1 MFANSLALRA
11 SSAPRALRQ
20 PQHGASRNSPRHN
33 RVVRVVRA
41 QASDASRANV
51 NAAGTMRRESLRVT
65 RLRDLVEISPHVWE
79 EYSDHSP
86 GSVSELG
93 SKQGQVFK
101 ELLLESPH
109 FRVYSYNVL
118 PSGEH
123 SVKFLMGSPRMDSLD
138 DVSRVTTVVAN
149 ADEGLI
155 NLVPET
161 NGSGFVAEIRF
172 PLPELETRTKKNEGM
187 SSTQI
192 RERRLNGLVRALEEQ
207 IIDESLICLMEKGS
221 DDRSV
226 FTGEARLNKYFT
238 GMRARPSELL
248 HRGTC
253 TSSSPTAGAL
263 QASRD
268 MLLRLWDLEENADEA
283 LCEEVRERVEALFCD
298 GNGRM
303 VIHPSGTD
311 AEMVPLLQA
320 ILASRALKRQA
331 GLTDIKGDVVNIV
344 CCAGEVGSGTT
355 QAAEGKFFSSTVPLG
370 GYGVVNGEEL
380 PAIHKLC
387 NMKSI
392 ELVARSSVNGDLL
405 DEYDDMVESTTRK
418 ALVENPHRVVVVHS
432 VAGSKTGLC
441 VPSPVVAEK
450 LKSEFG
456 DRIISVLDACQMRSG
471 PSLIPRWLNEM
482 GPVLMTSSK
491 FYGGPSFGSGVF
503 VPHACLAKM
512 NEELEAEPASAV
524 VDIAEACASYLTSYD
539 IGPLMPRL
547 HDAMP
552 PGFCNTGLL
561 LRWAAG
567 LYEMESLNDATTNAG
582 GTAVA
587 EEKLRSWVFAMR
599 EEAQR
604 HAPEIEFV
612 QPIDYENEWQYGGV
626 NTIISVRLRN
636 PAGEYYS
643 TPELKKIYG
652 LMHSD
657 ISEHL
662 ADGSTDEERRVA
674 SKRCLTGQPVDI
686 PEGPVLRVV
695 LGAAQLTD
703 LVSGAQTL
711 EEMMKEDRDLFKKL
725 VLIDRKSVV

>member
-1 MFANSLALRA
+1 MIVSYLSSRAQTELREFKPVA
-11 SSAPRALRQ
+11 R
-20 PQHGASRNSPRHN
+20 GSRRGVS
-33 RVVRVVRA
+33 VRVVRA
-41 QASDASRANV
+41 QANESSRANV
-51 NAAGTMRRESLRVT
+51 NASGTMRRENLRVT
-65 RLRDLVEISPHVWE
+65 RLRDLVEISPYVWE
-79 EYSDHSP
+79 EYSDRTCE
-86 GSVSELG
+86 VSELG
-93 SKQGQVFK
+93 SKQGQLFK
-101 ELLLESPH
+101 KLLLESPH

-118 PSGEH
+118 STGEH

-138 DVSRVTTVVAN
+138 DVARVTTVVAK

-161 NGSGFVAEIRF
+161 NGNGFVAEIRF
-172 PLPELETRTKKNEGM
+172 PLPHLETRTKKNEGM
-187 SSTQI
+187 SSKQI
-192 RERRLNGLVRALEEQ
+192 RERRLTGLVRALEEQ

-253 TSSSPTAGAL
+253 TSSSPTEGAL
-263 QASRD
+263 QASRE
-268 MLLRLWDLEENADEA
+268 MLLRVWDLEESADEQ

-320 ILASRALKRQA
+320 ILASRALKREA
-331 GLTDIKGDVVNIV
+331 GLSNIKGDVVSLV
-344 CCAGEVGSGTT
+344 CCAGEVGSGTR
-355 QAAEGKFFSSTVPLG
+355 QAAEGLFFSSTVPLG
-370 GYGVVNGEEL
+370 GYGVSNGQRL

-387 NMKSI
+387 DMKSI
-392 ELVARSSVNGDLL
+392 ELVARSSETGDLL
-405 DEYDDMVESTTRK
+405 PSYDELVEQTARD
-418 ALVENPHRVVVVHS
+418 ALAENPHRVVVLHTI
-432 VAGSKTGLC
+432 AGSKTGLC
-441 VPSPVVAEK
+441 VPSPCVAEK

-456 DRIISVLDACQMRSG
+456 DRLISVLDACQMRSG
-471 PSLIPRWLNEM
+471 PSLIPRWLSEM

-503 VPHACLAKM
+503 VPHSDLAKM
-512 NEELEAEPASAV
+512 NAELEMEPNSAI

-552 PGFCNTGLL
+552 TGFCNMGLL

-567 LYEMESLNDATTNAG
+567 LHEMESLNEAIINAG
-582 GTAVA
+582 GNEVA
-587 EEKLRSWVFAMR
+587 EDQIRSWVYAMR
-599 EEAQR
+599 QEAQK
-604 HAPEIEFV
+604 HAPDVEFV
-612 QPIDYENEWQYGGV
+612 EAVDYENEWQFGGV
-626 NTIISVRLRN
+626 NTIVSVRLIN
-636 PAGEYYS
+636 PAGEYYT

-652 LMHSD
+652 LMHAD
-657 ISEHL
+657 ISDHL
-662 ADGSTDEERRVA
+662 ADGSSEQERIVA
-674 SKRCLTGQPVDI
+674 SRRCLTGQPVDI

-695 LGAAQLTD
+695 LGAAQLAD
-703 LVSGAQTL
+703 LLSGVQPL
-711 EEMMKEDRDLFKKL
+711 DEMMEDEKIVFLKL
-725 VLIDRKSVV
+725 ALIARQFDHLISYEL

>member
-1 MFANSLALRA
+1 M
-11 SSAPRALRQ
+11 
-20 PQHGASRNSPRHN
+20 
-33 RVVRVVRA
+33 
-41 QASDASRANV
+41 
-51 NAAGTMRRESLRVT
+51 NATGTMRRESLRVT

-355 QAAEGKFFSSTVPLG
+355 QAAEGKL
-370 GYGVVNGEEL
+370 
-380 PAIHKLC
+380 
-387 NMKSI
+387 
-392 ELVARSSVNGDLL
+392 
-405 DEYDDMVESTTRK
+405 
-418 ALVENPHRVVVVHS
+418 
-432 VAGSKTGLC
+432 
-441 VPSPVVAEK
+441 
-450 LKSEFG
+450 
-456 DRIISVLDACQMRSG
+456 
-471 PSLIPRWLNEM
+471 SLI
-482 GPVLMTSSK
+482 
-491 FYGGPSFGSGVF
+491 
-503 VPHACLAKM
+503 H
-512 NEELEAEPASAV
+512 
-524 VDIAEACASYLTSYD
+524 I
-539 IGPLMPRL
+539 
-547 HDAMP
+547 
-552 PGFCNTGLL
+552 
-561 LRWAAG
+561 
-567 LYEMESLNDATTNAG
+567 
-582 GTAVA
+582 
-587 EEKLRSWVFAMR
+587 
-599 EEAQR
+599 
-604 HAPEIEFV
+604 
-612 QPIDYENEWQYGGV
+612 
-626 NTIISVRLRN
+626 
-636 PAGEYYS
+636 
-643 TPELKKIYG
+643 
-652 LMHSD
+652 
-657 ISEHL
+657 
-662 ADGSTDEERRVA
+662 
-674 SKRCLTGQPVDI
+674 
-686 PEGPVLRVV
+686 
-695 LGAAQLTD
+695 
-703 LVSGAQTL
+703 
-711 EEMMKEDRDLFKKL
+711 
-725 VLIDRKSVV
+725 

>member
-1 MFANSLALRA
+1 MKASLATS
-11 SSAPRALRQ
+11 SSARALRQ
-20 PQHGASRNSPRHN
+20 RHSSTK
-33 RVVRVVRA
+33 RTALRTIRA
-41 QASDASRANV
+41 QAGDPSRPSV
-51 NAAGTMRRESLRVT
+51 NASNASKTIRKRVT
-65 RLRDLVEISPHVWE
+65 RLRDLVEISPNQWE

-86 GSVSELG
+86 GSISELG
-93 SKQGQVFK
+93 SKQGQLFK
-101 ELLLESPH
+101 EMLLDSPH

-138 DVSRVTTVVAN
+138 DVSRVTTVVAD
-149 ADEGLI
+149 AGERLI

-172 PLPELETRTKKNEGM
+172 PLQDFEVPTKKNEGIYP
-187 SSTQI
+187 SQI
-192 RERRLNGLVRALEEQ
+192 RRRRLTALVQALEEQ

-226 FTGEARLNKYFT
+226 FTGHARLNKYFT
-238 GMRARPSELL
+238 GMRARPEELL

-253 TSSSPTAGAL
+253 TSSSPTVGAL

-268 MLLRLWDLEENADEA
+268 MLLRLWDLEEKADTV
-283 LCEEVRERVEALFCD
+283 LCEEVRKRVEALFCGD
-298 GNGRM
+298 NGRM

-311 AEMVPLLQA
+311 AEMVPLLEA
-320 ILASRALKRQA
+320 ILASRALKREA
-331 GLTDIKGDVVNIV
+331 GLSDVKGDVINVV
-344 CCAGEVGSGTT
+344 SCAGEVGSGTR
-355 QAAEGKFFSSTVPLG
+355 QACEGVFFSSTVPLG
-370 GYGVVNGEEL
+370 GYGVVNGERL
-380 PAIHKLC
+380 PAIHKLAD
-387 NMKSI
+387 MRAI
-392 ELVARSSVNGDLL
+392 ELVARCSENGEVL
-405 DEYDDMVESTTRK
+405 DGYDQMVEATCRE
-418 ALVENPHRVVVVHS
+418 ALAENPYRVIVMHV

-441 VPSPVVAEK
+441 VPSPSVAER
-450 LKSEFG
+450 LKAEFG
-456 DRIISVLDACQMRSG
+456 DRIICVLDACQMRSG
-471 PSLIPRWLNEM
+471 PSLIPRWLDEM

-503 VPHACLAKM
+503 VPHVSLRKM
-512 NEELEAEPASAV
+512 NRELEAESASAV
-524 VDIAEACASYLTSYD
+524 VAIAEACASYLTSYD
-539 IGPLMPRL
+539 IGDLLPRL

-552 PGFCNTGLL
+552 TGFCNTGLL

-567 LYEMESLNDATTNAG
+567 LYEMEALNEATVAYG
-582 GTAVA
+582 GPEVA
-587 EEKLRSWVFAMR
+587 AEKLRSWVFAMR

-604 HAPEIEFV
+604 HAPELEFV

-643 TPELKKIYG
+643 VPELKKIYG

-662 ADGSTDEERRVA
+662 VEGSTDEDKRIA
-674 SKRCLTGQPVDI
+674 SKRCMTGQPVDI

-703 LVSGAQTL
+703 LISGTQSL
-711 EEMMKEDRDLFKKL
+711 DDMMREDRDLFAKFVRIARQFDHL
-725 VLIDRKSVV
+725 TSYAL